1 VDVTGRWDVH
11 IKYAANTSNH
21 TLHLKQVDNRIEGTH
36 QGDFISRDLVGTI
49 DGNTV
54 QISSSYTER
63 HGDEFRFN
71 GTAAADGMSGT
82 LDMAST

>member
-1 VDVTGRWDVH
+1 M
-11 IKYAANTSNH
+11 
-21 TLHLKQVDNRIEGTH
+21 LP
-36 QGDFISRDLVGTI
+36 
-49 DGNTV
+49 V

-82 LDMAST
+82 LDMGEYLMAKWSAKRHDYRRG